1 MVDGRRSKVRP
12 AADFGA
18 GMGSRPGYRWLTKA
32 AIDNLP
38 AIVRRYFELD
48 AERDVDAILTLFSDD
63 ATVVDEGE
71 AREGLEAIRGW
82 RTGAASE
89 YEYTTTITGGEALG
103 DEHWRVT
110 ARLEGNF
117 PGGTVDLNHD
127 FTLAGD
133 RIRRLEIAP

>member
-1 MVDGRRSKVRP
+1 MKEK
-12 AADFGA
+12 
-18 GMGSRPGYRWLTKA
+18 LTL
-32 AIDNLP
+32 DNVP
-38 AIVRRYFELD
+38 EIVKRYFELD
-48 AERDVDAILTLFSDD
+48 AERDIEGIVALFMDD

-71 AREGLEAIRGW
+71 ARNGLEPIRGW

-89 YEYTTTITGGEALG
+89 YEYTTTITGSEALG
-103 DEHWRVT
+103 NEQYRVT

-127 FTLAGD
+127 FTVADD